1 MVVLPFISS
10 ASRFNNFEECL
21 YYPVSGFVFTVLR
34 ETEFQVRGNVDGH
47 RILFTIFWKG
57 IIFFEAKATS

>member
-47 RILFTIFWKG
+47 HILFTIF
-57 IIFFEAKATS
+57 